1 MAKTYTCPASNMLD
15 GEDINFKRPSQAK
28 EILRRL
34 KKNRGAMIGLFL
46 LICIILVVIFADVIA
61 SYEAGVVQIA
71 DNKLAPMS
79 SEHPLGCDSYGRD
92 VLSRLVSYRPCQT
105 S

>member
-34 KKNRGAMIGLFL
+34 KKNRGAMIGCF
-46 LICIILVVIFADVIA
+46 C
-61 SYEAGVVQIA
+61 
-71 DNKLAPMS
+71 
-79 SEHPLGCDSYGRD
+79 
-92 VLSRLVSYRPCQT
+92 
-105 S
+105 

>member
-34 KKNRGAMIGLFL
+34 KKNRGAMIN
-46 LICIILVVIFADVIA
+46 V
-61 SYEAGVVQIA
+61 
-71 DNKLAPMS
+71 NKLNA
-79 SEHPLGCDSYGRD
+79 EGANAEKT
-92 VLSRLVSYRPCQT
+92 T
-105 S
+105 SLILK